1 MEVGMQITKHEIDR
15 RSAVSNF
22 QVEVLKVADRLEL
35 TDTELLSAL
44 SSTLNSVTSCMLT
57 DELRDQ

>member
-1 MEVGMQITKHEIDR
+1 MQITKHEIDR